1 MQTEVYQRT
10 ADATDVTNG
19 YMGLNITPW
28 GVFSNRV
35 DAGTKPPF
43 TQHIVRITA
52 KLADASGNA
61 ISWADIL
68 MGIRNPDWQNHKV
81 MIPVLG
87 IGNPE
92 YAKTNHFDFVCD
104 YGFDVIGP
112 CYTSGDVLTVMVMR
126 EAVK

>member
-1 MQTEVYQRT
+1 MQTEVYKRT

-19 YMGLNITPW
+19 YFGLNITPW
-28 GVFSNRV
+28 GVYSNRV
-35 DAGTKPPF
+35 DVGTKPENK
-43 TQHIVRITA
+43 QHIVRVTA
-52 KLADASGNA
+52 KIATSAGAA

-68 MGIRNPDWQNHKV
+68 IGIRNPDSQSDKV
-81 MIPVLG
+81 MIPVKG

-92 YAKTNHFDFVCD
+92 YAITNLYGFVCN